1 MKTCT
6 SNVRSD
12 TSDVDSYSLTNLSP
26 TAAPKDFEQLERWL
40 TCDGSHPN
48 WDGKIYVART
58 IHWDAYG
65 HEFLQ
70 KGCSP
75 NYHAGWW
82 SLACCKYDMREAK
95 PFRDEATDDSIP
107 TYIFTLASL
116 DRKLGQP
123 LVSVA
128 QVDEYHFNTME
139 EYAQFLLK
147 TGNRAFI
154 SSRLTRKRQHD
165 GLLGWRFGDCHANM
179 AGEVGEPNADH
190 VHHVA
195 EWWKS
200 DIDGKHLILVS
211 NRFLLWPEPVFVAA
225 KTQKQSKYGTNI
237 TPVTLHDLLISSAA
251 H

>member
-1 MKTCT
+1 
-6 SNVRSD
+6 
-12 TSDVDSYSLTNLSP
+12 
-26 TAAPKDFEQLERWL
+26 
-40 TCDGSHPN
+40 
-48 WDGKIYVART
+48 
-58 IHWDAYG
+58 
-65 HEFLQ
+65 
-70 KGCSP
+70 
-75 NYHAGWW
+75 
-82 SLACCKYDMREAK
+82 MREAK